1 LAGSTPSLGGQ
12 TQTTPSSSN
21 RAQQRAFKRGPA
33 LEKDLAVLSTTYLL
47 QDNKE
52 LRELIVLI
60 VQLRERDDEDKVS
73 VTKMI

>member
-1 LAGSTPSLGGQ
+1 
-12 TQTTPSSSN
+12 
-21 RAQQRAFKRGPA
+21 
-33 LEKDLAVLSTTYLL
+33 LSTTYLL

-60 VQLRERDDEDKVS
+60 VQLRERDEEDKVS